1 MFTIGDVLA
10 DKVQRTQPGPR
21 PIYTIA
27 AEIRRDWKKVN
38 YAAEPYL
45 NAMRELDS
53 INDPYF
59 QDSGRSIVAY
69 FLSNAS
75 SWRGDTAK
83 RVKAELKGL
92 LGK

>member
-1 MFTIGDVLA
+1 M
-10 DKVQRTQPGPR
+10 
-21 PIYTIA
+21 IA

-53 INDPYF
+53 VNDPYF

-69 FLSNAS
+69 FLANAS
-75 SWRGDTAK
+75 SWRGETAK
-83 RVKAELKGL
+83 RVKAELKGM